1 MYSMKKHIL
10 AFTLLSVLV
19 LAGCSENSL
28 TSSETATSSETPISS
43 VEEPSTTSSSS
54 EETPVESSTTD
65 GEDSST
71 TDDGDTSSGDQGG
84 DETIDDSHD
93 YVVDF
98 ASISSTA
105 AFGEEASSS
114 GWTMGDFY
122 IWNDQG
128 WCGANITMTENG
140 YNSTT
145 GGYDFAWTTE
155 DYDSGWVNVAQWY
168 AMQFFMK
175 LPSGALGDVG
185 SNFTITA
192 TITVA
197 EEMKVT
203 ICGNELT
210 LVAGTNEITD
220 LLSNTTV
227 YDTAADN
234 CELSVQAGWESDNSH
249 TYTGDIS
256 IDYLAFDAYVIPDN
270 APADD
275 DSHDYVVDLA
285 NMPASSF
292 SSEDGLTSVPR
303 GSIYYWND
311 QWWCGGYVT
320 VGEAAYNTETSSY
333 NIAWTSEGAP
343 SWFSFQ
349 LFMKLAPGYIE
360 AGSQFTIT
368 ATVTVDAE
376 TKITLNGEEL
386 TLTAGTNTIENHL
399 LSNTVADSSAA
410 AADLSIQTGWA
421 SDSSFTSSGNLQISY
436 LAFDAYTA

>member
-54 EETPVESSTTD
+54 SFEETPVESSTTD

-145 GGYDFAWTTE
+145 GGYDFAWSTE
-155 DYDSGWVNVAQWY
+155 DYDSGWVNVAQ
-168 AMQFFMK
+168 
-175 LPSGALGDVG
+175 
-185 SNFTITA
+185 
-192 TITVA
+192 
-197 EEMKVT
+197 
-203 ICGNELT
+203 C
-210 LVAGTNEITD
+210 
-220 LLSNTTV
+220 
-227 YDTAADN
+227 
-234 CELSVQAGWESDNSH
+234 
-249 TYTGDIS
+249 
-256 IDYLAFDAYVIPDN
+256 
-270 APADD
+270 
-275 DSHDYVVDLA
+275 
-285 NMPASSF
+285 MPCSS
-292 SSEDGLTSVPR
+292 S
-303 GSIYYWND
+303 
-311 QWWCGGYVT
+311 
-320 VGEAAYNTETSSY
+320 
-333 NIAWTSEGAP
+333 
-343 SWFSFQ
+343 
-349 LFMKLAPGYIE
+349 
-360 AGSQFTIT
+360 
-368 ATVTVDAE
+368 
-376 TKITLNGEEL
+376 
-386 TLTAGTNTIENHL
+386 
-399 LSNTVADSSAA
+399 
-410 AADLSIQTGWA
+410 
-421 SDSSFTSSGNLQISY
+421 
-436 LAFDAYTA
+436 